1 MRQKHD
7 HFTLDMFGVKTR
19 GRPKKLH
26 PMSSTERVRR
36 FRAKKKLISV
46 SETIN
51 TNPIQK

>member
-26 PMSSTERVRR
+26 PMSSTERVRK

-51 TNPIQK
+51 KGFAEK